1 MADCTSKNLEESEL
15 FIVEGDS
22 AGGNAKQARDRYY
35 QAILP
40 LRGGKILNVEK
51 ADLLK
56 LLKNEQITNIITAL
70 GTGIGD
76 EFDISK
82 LRYGK

>member
-56 LLKNEQITNIITAL
+56 LLKNETNYKYYYC
-70 GTGIGD
+70 
-76 EFDISK
+76 S
-82 LRYGK
+82 RYGYW